1 MIVCACAQGSLFG
14 DVFWKVFKGL
24 GGGNPESWLLLRW
37 HTFHQTAHWA
47 PPSTKQLTNPPIP
60 SPKPTN
66 HIWPPPK
73 LLGQFVTKSPQ
84 HSTLDKSIF
93 FTTFGRRQIPVLTRI
108 VPSSCFGGTKT
119 FDWQHNVP
127 TGHLR
132 CGMKQEYWLILTL
145 WWKKLCV
152 V

>member
-1 MIVCACAQGSLFG
+1 MYFG
-14 DVFWKVFKGL
+14 KGL
-24 GGGNPESWLLLRW
+24 SGWEVGIQRAGSCYAG
-37 HTFHQTAHWA
+37 T
-47 PPSTKQLTNPPIP
+47 PSTKQLTNPPIP

-127 TGHLR
+127 TGHL
-132 CGMKQEYWLILTL
+132 
-145 WWKKLCV
+145 
-152 V
+152 